1 MSLSRGDNDS
11 GDALPELASPR
22 TEQDQPVLIK
32 LRNIDGYEAE
42 FAYSMGGKLRKLME
56 AFCIRHHIPEHH
68 VHICFDGERV
78 DDDDTALNLGLEYGD
93 CIDVMEDESWRCL
106 VKAVQ
111 SAGDTFDVAALRKCD
126 PSAIL
131 LTLCALPCQAFCA
144 LPDSLKGTPAHRA
157 AQAGQVGFLR
167 ALHEMGAT
175 GKHLSATETEDGGET
190 PAHKA
195 ARFGHADCLRVL
207 HELGASDSLS
217 ATDEDGNGETP
228 AHKAARF
235 GHADCLRV
243 LHELGASDSLSA
255 SDEIGHTPA
264 HLAAESGHADCL
276 RVLHELGAADSLCA
290 AEADGQTP
298 AYLAA
303 DSGHADCLRVLHEL
317 GASDSLSASDKIG
330 YTPAHC
336 AAESGHADCLRV
348 LHELGA
354 ADSLSAAEVDG
365 QTPAYLAASRRHVDC
380 LRVLHELG
388 AANGLSMLDDEGR
401 NLAHNAM
408 EWGATRSDCDFL
420 RVLHEIGAADIFS
433 ATDAEGNTP
442 AHLAALHG
450 NENGL
455 RILHELGAAASLSRP
470 NPKGRTP
477 AHIAAE
483 KGFHNVLRVL
493 HELGATDS
501 LSAID
506 DGGLTPAY
514 IAAHQGRFECFEFLL
529 EHGRSSDHSVTTA
542 EAILTKRMWLN
553 AWLCQ
558 VVREEDGE
566 VALSLVAR
574 RGHILD
580 GLCAQLGVDETT
592 GQVLQ
597 GTAAVPLDVRFEG
610 EASGGD
616 GLRREWFGYATAE
629 MLDPNRGLFLSRDG
643 NRTLQPNPDSA
654 STAGAD
660 HLSYFALLGRI
671 AGLALY
677 HREPLNASW
686 TTAFLKAA
694 FGYEI
699 TFDDLESAD
708 PVLHAAQA
716 KLLEMDTEDLDALC
730 LTFVADSDEAIVY
743 DGASKRRRETELRP
757 GGADEP
763 VTAGNVREYLQLYAT
778 HKLVGAI
785 RAQAAAFRDGLGV
798 FLDDELLSKL
808 RSICTVAEV
817 QLLLCGATDIDVED
831 WQASAQYEPL
841 SFADSP
847 QVTWFWTA
855 VREMSVEDRSTLLH
869 FCTGSMR
876 PPATGFA
883 SLMGYNG
890 ALQRFTLQRSDGAQT
905 GRLPTASAC
914 FNKIY
919 LPEYA
924 TEAEL
929 RAKLRLALSGS
940 SGFDEAAVVHDDT

>member
-1 MSLSRGDNDS
+1 MSLSHGDNDS
-11 GDALPELASPR
+11 GDAPPELASPR

-78 DDDDTALNLGLEYGD
+78 DDDDTALNLGLEHGD

-217 ATDEDGNGETP
+217 ATDEDGDGETP

-276 RVLHELGAADSLCA
+276 RVLHELGAADSL
-290 AEADGQTP
+290 
-298 AYLAA
+298 
-303 DSGHADCLRVLHEL
+303 
-317 GASDSLSASDKIG
+317 
-330 YTPAHC
+330 
-336 AAESGHADCLRV
+336 
-348 LHELGA
+348 
-354 ADSLSAAEVDG
+354 SAAEVDG
-365 QTPAYLAASRRHVDC
+365 QTPAYLAALNRHVDC

-408 EWGATRSDCDFL
+408 ESGAMRSGCDDVL

-470 NPKGRTP
+470 DPKGRTP
-477 AHIAAE
+477 AHDAAE

-553 AWLCQ
+553 ARLCQ

-940 SGFDEAAVVHDDT
+940 SGFDEAAVVHDE

>member
-1 MSLSRGDNDS
+1 
-11 GDALPELASPR
+11 
-22 TEQDQPVLIK
+22 
-32 LRNIDGYEAE
+32 
-42 FAYSMGGKLRKLME
+42 
-56 AFCIRHHIPEHH
+56 
-68 VHICFDGERV
+68 
-78 DDDDTALNLGLEYGD
+78 
-93 CIDVMEDESWRCL
+93 
-106 VKAVQ
+106 
-111 SAGDTFDVAALRKCD
+111 
-126 PSAIL
+126 
-131 LTLCALPCQAFCA
+131 
-144 LPDSLKGTPAHRA
+144 
-157 AQAGQVGFLR
+157 
-167 ALHEMGAT
+167 
-175 GKHLSATETEDGGET
+175 
-190 PAHKA
+190 
-195 ARFGHADCLRVL
+195 
-207 HELGASDSLS
+207 
-217 ATDEDGNGETP
+217 
-228 AHKAARF
+228 
-235 GHADCLRV
+235 
-243 LHELGASDSLSA
+243 
-255 SDEIGHTPA
+255 
-264 HLAAESGHADCL
+264 
-276 RVLHELGAADSLCA
+276 
-290 AEADGQTP
+290 
-298 AYLAA
+298 
-303 DSGHADCLRVLHEL
+303 
-317 GASDSLSASDKIG
+317 
-330 YTPAHC
+330 
-336 AAESGHADCLRV
+336 
-348 LHELGA
+348 
-354 ADSLSAAEVDG
+354 
-365 QTPAYLAASRRHVDC
+365 
-380 LRVLHELG
+380 
-388 AANGLSMLDDEGR
+388 
-401 NLAHNAM
+401 
-408 EWGATRSDCDFL
+408 
-420 RVLHEIGAADIFS
+420 
-433 ATDAEGNTP
+433 
-442 AHLAALHG
+442 
-450 NENGL
+450 
-455 RILHELGAAASLSRP
+455 
-470 NPKGRTP
+470 
-477 AHIAAE
+477 
-483 KGFHNVLRVL
+483 
-493 HELGATDS
+493 
-501 LSAID
+501 
-506 DGGLTPAY
+506 
-514 IAAHQGRFECFEFLL
+514 
-529 EHGRSSDHSVTTA
+529 
-542 EAILTKRMWLN
+542 MWLN

-566 VALSLVAR
+566 EALSLVAR

-580 GLCAQLGVDETT
+580 GLWAQLGVDETT

-785 RAQAAAFRDGLGV
+785 GAQAAAFRDGLGV

-817 QLLLCGATDIDVED
+817 QLLLCGTTDIDVGD

-883 SLMGYNG
+883 SLMGFNG
-890 ALQRFTLQRSDGAQT
+890 ALQRFTLQRTDGAQA
-905 GRLPTASAC
+905 GRLPTASTC

-940 SGFDEAAVVHDDT
+940 SGFDEAAVVHDE